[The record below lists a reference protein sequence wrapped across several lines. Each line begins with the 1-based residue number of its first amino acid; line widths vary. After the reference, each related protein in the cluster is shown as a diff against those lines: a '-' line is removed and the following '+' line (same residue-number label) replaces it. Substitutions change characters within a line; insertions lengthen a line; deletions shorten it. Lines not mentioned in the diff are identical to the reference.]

1 MCLSFI
7 PSDLRSKSY
16 LKDLLLR
23 SLKLACNFYGAQVIV
38 SSLYLD
44 KAPFANAK
52 GAFLC
57 VRFGDGSTDFSLIYS
72 SKRIAVLIIEKLE
85 GMLFSIKSAY
95 NL

>member
-1 MCLSFI
+1 MVVWFAHVRVGHRQLSI
-7 PSDLRSKSY
+7 
-16 LKDLLLR
+16 
-23 SLKLACNFYGAQVIV
+23 
-38 SSLYLD
+38 LD
-44 KAPFANAK
+44 KAPFANPK

-85 GMLFSIKSAY
+85 GMLFFIESAS